1 MSEIRQNEIEEQ
13 INSDGMKKPN
23 FHGKIPFLKAM
34 VSSSQHTPSQREL
47 LEADSLKLSMSPFDL
62 EEQGLEV
69 KSEEVR
75 EFNAQRREK
84 ILEGKLSGIKIP
96 EEKFDFD
103 LSLSPE
109 INRKKKADVAFNGNS
124 ELSYFTP
131 TAREGS
137 DTQYQRNIADEDRLG
152 YLLF

>member
-1 MSEIRQNEIEEQ
+1 
-13 INSDGMKKPN
+13 MKSPN
-23 FHGKIPFLKAM
+23 FHGKIPFSKAM

-47 LEADSLKLSMSPFDL
+47 LEADSLKLSISPFDL

-75 EFNAQRREK
+75 ELNALRREK
-84 ILEGKLSGIKIP
+84 ILEGNLSGIKIP

-103 LSLSPE
+103 NLDFDLSLSPE
-109 INRKKKADVAFNGNS
+109 INRKKYTDVAFTGNS

-137 DTQYQRNIADEDRLG
+137 DTKNQRNIADEDRLG